1 MIVRR
6 SDRSVY
12 SQPGLKAVLS
22 LNGHSRNG
30 LVSDESI
37 TWHDISAPNTLGN
50 HVVTISLLINDQTI
64 FSQPISITVVTG
76 PPGAQHKHKHS
87 CTHAHV
93 TANYSQRGSSC

>member
-12 SQPGLKAVLS
+12 SHPGLKAVLS

-37 TWHDISAPNTLGN
+37 TWHDVSAPSLIGN
-50 HVVTISLLINDQTI
+50 HVVMVTLLVNDETI
-64 FSQPISITVVTG
+64 FSQPITINVVTG
-76 PPGAQHKHKHS
+76 PPGPQQSTNTNTQQHIPPYAY
-87 CTHAHV
+87 TR
-93 TANYSQRGSSC
+93 TL